1 MLPSVFGEDLFDDW
15 MDYFPFGRDFD
26 KEFSKAMAPAEHAL
40 YGSMQRI

>member
-26 KEFSKAMAPAEHAL
+26 KEFSKAMAACT
-40 YGSMQRI
+40 R